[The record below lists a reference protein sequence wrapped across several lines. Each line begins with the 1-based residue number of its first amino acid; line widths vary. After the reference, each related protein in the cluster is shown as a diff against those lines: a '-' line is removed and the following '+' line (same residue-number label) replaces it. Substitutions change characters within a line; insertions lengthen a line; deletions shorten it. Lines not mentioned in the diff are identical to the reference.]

1 MTTNNYNETLLIRGF
16 LDSAGKFGSRPAL
29 DIDNSQTTYDELLLI
44 AGKIATLIAANTQ
57 PSQDFVGVLADRSM
71 AAYSG
76 ILGTLL
82 AGKAYVPLN
91 HKFPTERTAY
101 MTGFAGVDTYIV
113 GQECYEYF
121 VSLLSKIPQKITA
134 IFPET
139 VNLQTLREEY
149 PQHTFYDSNDVH
161 AVQKNSI
168 HEGGTTDG
176 TAYLLFTSGST
187 GKPKAVPISNR
198 NATAYID
205 YMFGLFEF
213 NHEDRFYQASDM
225 TFDLSVQDIFLC
237 WKAGA
242 CLCAPKDNTLAAIPR
257 FIKDK
262 KLTVWLFV
270 PSASLL
276 FSKMRLLKPNAF
288 PSLRYSMFCGEA
300 LPETTAAA
308 WQAAAPNS
316 VVVNLYGPTETTV
329 AIAHYQ
335 WKTNKEENNCINGIV
350 PLGKVFATQ
359 QYCVVDESLT
369 PVEKG
374 QVGELCLSGSQV
386 CKDYF
391 RSSEKDEKSFI
402 KIPSL
407 SDETWYR
414 TGDRV
419 MADQSDCLYFFGRN
433 DSELKIK
440 GYRVNLLEI
449 DHAIG
454 SFFSKAVV
462 ATVALAD
469 RDNGTNFMVT
479 FISNTDKENK
489 LDEVAVLT
497 MCKQILPHYM
507 LPERVVFIDEMPL
520 NSNGKIDRNAL
531 IRKYE
536 TTCL

>member
-1 MTTNNYNETLLIRGF
+1 MTNNNNNDTLLIRGF
-16 LDSAGKFGSRPAL
+16 LDSAHRFGKQPAL
-29 DIDNSQTTYDELLLI
+29 DIDNRQTTYNELLLI
-44 AGKIATLIAANTQ
+44 AEKIAALISSNTQ
-57 PSQDFVGVLADRSM
+57 PSQNFVGVLADRSL

-76 ILGTLL
+76 ILGAQL

-101 MTGFAGVDTYIV
+101 MTGFASVDTFIV

-121 VSLLSKIPQKITA
+121 VSLLSKISQKITA

-139 VNLQTLREEY
+139 LNLQTLQEEY
-149 PQHTFYDSNDVH
+149 PQHTFFNGNDVQ
-161 AVQKNSI
+161 AVHKDVI
-168 HEGGTTDG
+168 HVNATADS

-187 GKPKAVPISNR
+187 GRPKAVPISNH

-205 YMFGLFEF
+205 YIFGLYDFS
-213 NHEDRFYQASDM
+213 HEDRFYQVSDL

-257 FIKDK
+257 FIKEK

-300 LPETTAAA
+300 LPETTAAV

-316 VVVNLYGPTETTV
+316 VVINLYGPTETTV

-335 WKTNKEENNCINGIV
+335 WNKNREENNCINGIV
-350 PLGKVFATQ
+350 PLGKVFTTQ
-359 QYCVVDESLT
+359 HYCIVDESLT
-369 PVEKG
+369 PLEKG
-374 QVGELCLSGSQV
+374 QVGELCLSGPQV
-386 CKDYF
+386 CKGYF
-391 RSSEKDEKSFI
+391 RSSQNDEKSFI

-407 SDETWYR
+407 SDDTWYR

-419 MADQSDCLYFFGRN
+419 MADQDDCLYFFGRN

-454 SFFSKAVV
+454 NFCSNAVV

-469 RDNGTNFMVT
+469 RDSGTNFMVT
-479 FISNTDKENK
+479 FISYTDKENK
-489 LDEVAVLT
+489 LDETAVLNK
-497 MCKQILPHYM
+497 CKQILPHYM
-507 LPERVVFIDEMPL
+507 LPERIFFIDEMPL

-531 IRKYE
+531 IKKYE
-536 TTCL
+536 TTRS